1 MYDSMERQRE
11 QDPRLDREEVKKV
24 MSQDEQEC
32 QREGKQRQR
41 MMRGVY
47 DSRATPSSPSSTTEG
62 EHLSAR
68 G

>member
-32 QREGKQRQR
+32 QRSVNQ
-41 MMRGVY
+41 
-47 DSRATPSSPSSTTEG
+47 
-62 EHLSAR
+62 
-68 G
+68 